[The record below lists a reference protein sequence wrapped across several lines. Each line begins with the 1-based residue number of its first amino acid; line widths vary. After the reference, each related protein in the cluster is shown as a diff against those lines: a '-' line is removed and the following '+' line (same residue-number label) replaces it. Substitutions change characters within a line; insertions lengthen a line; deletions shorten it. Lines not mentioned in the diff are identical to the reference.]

1 METLAVKK
9 CFSHGLSGVVAVT
22 VPAPSF
28 CFFGTNMCR
37 VSGSLRKGSVGL
49 TMSGEILTKVRTFVV
64 GSNQVSSLQTQ
75 MGVWEVPDDGSD
87 SDEEEEEE
95 MEENDLDFESD
106 WEEERNG
113 VDAAMRGDESTTNQ
127 YEEELVKEVEQ
138 LMTPEERA
146 TLQQNTTPNLGKIST
161 GKWNLLHTFA
171 LSGQIHFMDKLLDN
185 GLGIDTIDK
194 DGFTA
199 LHKAIIGKKEPV
211 ISHLL
216 RKGANPHVKDWDGAT
231 PLHYAVQVGAMQTVK
246 LLIKYGVDVN
256 VADNEGWTPLHI
268 AIQSRNRD
276 IAKVL
281 LINGADKTRKT
292 MDGKTALDMSL
303 CYGKTFKSYDLAKL
317 LKILPLERDL

>member
-1 METLAVKK
+1 MESTAAKNCFLHRLA
-9 CFSHGLSGVVAVT
+9 GVVAVT
-22 VPAPSF
+22 MPAPSVG
-28 CFFGTNMCR
+28 FFGTKMSK
-37 VSGSLRKGSVGL
+37 VSGSIRKRNVGL
-49 TMSGEILTKVRTFVV
+49 SVSGGNFINMRSFVV
-64 GSNQVSSLQTQ
+64 GSNQVASLQSQ
-75 MGVWEVPDDGSD
+75 MGFWEEPDDGSD
-87 SDEEEEEE
+87 SDEEEEDEE

-106 WEEERNG
+106 WEEERSG
-113 VDAAMRGDESTTNQ
+113 VGAAIRADVSATNQ

-138 LMTPEERA
+138 LLTPEQREL
-146 TLQQNTTPNLGKIST
+146 LQQNTTPNLGKITT
-161 GKWNLLHTFA
+161 GKWSLLHTFA

-185 GLGIDTIDK
+185 GFDIDTVDK
-194 DGFTA
+194 DGLTA
-199 LHKAIIGKKEPV
+199 LHKAIIGKKEAV

-216 RKGANPHVKDWDGAT
+216 RKGASPHVKD
-231 PLHYAVQVGAMQTVK
+231 QVGAVQTVK
-246 LLIKYGVDVN
+246 LLIKYEVDVN